1 MGTTTTPNLG
11 LIKPDKDEP
20 MLNWPTQLA
29 ANLDAID
36 PLGYVNY
43 GRYTPL
49 WTASTTNPTFGTDGN
64 VEGRWIRIG
73 PHLVIVNI
81 NLYTGTPGFLGG
93 SGTYRL
99 SLPFQLH
106 SSFLSTGANGGGW
119 PVGKAYFRDSGTTAT
134 SQTGVAQPFSTGPP
148 SEIFINTEN
157 GDTAWDPISPF
168 TWANADR
175 VQLQCAY
182 LTEAAL

>member
-49 WTASTTNPTFGTDGN
+49 WTASTTNPTFGVNGN

-81 NLYTGTPGFLGG
+81 NLYTGDSGFVGG
-93 SGTYRL
+93 SGSYRL
-99 SLPFQLH
+99 TMPFDFH
-106 SSFLSTGANGGGW
+106 SSFTLSGGNAAGW
-119 PVGKAYFRDSGTTAT
+119 PIGKVYYRDSSITAT
-134 SQTGVAQPFSTGPP
+134 SQTGTVQAFSAPNLV
-148 SEIFINTEN
+148 ILNTEN
-157 GDTAWDPISPF
+157 GDASWDSVSPF